1 MIFLDYFNVLILK
14 LILKIKKY
22 FNIFLKYNIL
32 KINKLS
38 QTFPQYHRGESPRT
52 FQNYFNEPHVYSNLC
67 FIVTKRK

>member
-1 MIFLDYFNVLILK
+1 M

-38 QTFPQYHRGESPRT
+38 QTFLQYHRGESPTMFR
-52 FQNYFNEPHVYSNLC
+52 NYFNGLHVYSNLC
-67 FIVTKRK
+67 FIITKHIVYAVYL